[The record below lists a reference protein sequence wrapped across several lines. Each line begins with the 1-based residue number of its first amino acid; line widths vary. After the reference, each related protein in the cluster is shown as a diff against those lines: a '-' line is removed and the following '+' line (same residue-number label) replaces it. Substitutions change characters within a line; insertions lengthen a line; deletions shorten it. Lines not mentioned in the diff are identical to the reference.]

1 MRCRANED
9 VSEINKRGLI
19 MSQKQTFF
27 DWEDSLDSIENIEAD
42 LYTND
47 SLKISDIRIDKIE
60 FYRSNSSVLS
70 INLFTKQ
77 PLCSDL
83 IKGEHKTYNLKIE
96 IKLRSPYFHLYN
108 SIILYDANFGPETR
122 SYVSDFVE
130 TRITAR
136 RIAFSSDKEK
146 TILKEWYGC
155 NNKLNFHK
163 GFTTS
168 KTTEETIIY
177 KNQKSISFKISNK
190 AENRNGNSFWIKMDG
205 YKFKVSVI
213 KTDKSE
219 SEYVRYSLEYNE
231 KWGGIPSKDHRYDI
245 STFLS
250 FIIGTKLIKF
260 GESYFDTNYITQKE
274 YVSPSPIDI
283 SFLYQTNFPF
293 YNDDYRCNDTDNVI
307 KQIPKM
313 MRKYFLLKDQFR
325 LDEVLPTLFVHSYLN
340 FNFINYVT
348 YIEMFANIEV
358 AQKPTILPKAKF
370 REVLKSLYTVKGVP
384 KSIKDKY
391 QSLNTIGVGKKVQRL
406 LAKYK
411 IDYSRY
417 SDVFSVRGKVV
428 HGANVD
434 IQEMYMASEKAK
446 ELLSILTLKKLN
458 YVGYIRNFTNND
470 ELILIK
476 DMSTLRI

>member
-1 MRCRANED
+1 
-9 VSEINKRGLI
+9 
-19 MSQKQTFF
+19 MSLKQTFF
-27 DWEDSLDSIENIEAD
+27 DWEDNLDPIENVDVD

-47 SLKISDIRIDKIE
+47 LLKISDIRVDRIE
-60 FYRSNSSVLS
+60 FNRSNSGVLN

-96 IKLRSPYFHLYN
+96 LRLKSPYFHQYN
-108 SIILYDANFGPETR
+108 SIIIFDANFGPETR

-136 RIAFSSDKEK
+136 RIMFSSDREIS
-146 TILKEWYGC
+146 ILKEWYGC

-168 KTTEETIIY
+168 KTTEEKIIY
-177 KNQKSISFKISNK
+177 KNQKSISFKISNR
-190 AENRNGNSFWIKMDG
+190 AENRNGNSFWVKMDD
-205 YKFKVSVI
+205 YKFKVSII

-219 SEYVRYSLEYNE
+219 CEFVRYSLEYNE
-231 KWGGIPSKDHRYDI
+231 KWGGIPSKEDRYDI
-245 STFLS
+245 ATFLS
-250 FIIGTKLIKF
+250 FVIGTKLIKF
-260 GESYFDTNYITQKE
+260 GESYFDSNYITQKA
-274 YVSPSPIDI
+274 YFSPSPIDT

-293 YNDDYRCNDTDNVI
+293 YNDDYRYNSTDSVI
-307 KQIPKM
+307 QQIPKM
-313 MRKYFLLKDQFR
+313 MRRYFLLKDQLR
-325 LDEVLPTLFVHSYLN
+325 LDEVLPTLFVHSYLD

-358 AQKPTILPKAKF
+358 TQKPTILPKAKF
-370 REVLKSLYTVKGVP
+370 REVIKSLNAVKGVP

-406 LAKYK
+406 LSKYK

-417 SDVFSVRGKVV
+417 KDVFSVRGKVV

-434 IQEMYMASEKAK
+434 INEMYIASEKAK
-446 ELLSILTLKKLN
+446 ELLTILTLKKLH

-476 DMSTLRI
+476 DMSTIRI

>member
-1 MRCRANED
+1 
-9 VSEINKRGLI
+9 

-60 FYRSNSSVLS
+60 FYRSNSSVLN

-77 PLCSDL
+77 PLCSVL

-136 RIAFSSDKEK
+136 RIVFSSDKEK

-155 NNKLNFHK
+155 NNKLIFHK

-231 KWGGIPSKDHRYDI
+231 KWGGIPNKDDRYDI

-250 FIIGTKLIKF
+250 FII
-260 GESYFDTNYITQKE
+260 
-274 YVSPSPIDI
+274 
-283 SFLYQTNFPF
+283 
-293 YNDDYRCNDTDNVI
+293 
-307 KQIPKM
+307 
-313 MRKYFLLKDQFR
+313 
-325 LDEVLPTLFVHSYLN
+325 
-340 FNFINYVT
+340 
-348 YIEMFANIEV
+348 
-358 AQKPTILPKAKF
+358 
-370 REVLKSLYTVKGVP
+370 
-384 KSIKDKY
+384 
-391 QSLNTIGVGKKVQRL
+391 
-406 LAKYK
+406 
-411 IDYSRY
+411 
-417 SDVFSVRGKVV
+417 
-428 HGANVD
+428 
-434 IQEMYMASEKAK
+434 
-446 ELLSILTLKKLN
+446 
-458 YVGYIRNFTNND
+458 
-470 ELILIK
+470 
-476 DMSTLRI
+476 